1 MCFIIF
7 MLTIYFIFIKKI
19 INTVIDIFNFM
30 DFYSN
35 CYLIVLL
42 QRRSNSVL
50 NLLCKL
56 IKFKF
61 SWGGGGEGG
70 VGMGPDPPTPTP
82 SRSAQYRMNFMN
94 SLQSLFNA

>member
-19 INTVIDIFNFM
+19 INTVIDIFIFM

-50 NLLCKL
+50 EFALNIL
-56 IKFKF
+56 IKKKII
-61 SWGGGGEGG
+61 
-70 VGMGPDPPTPTP
+70 V
-82 SRSAQYRMNFMN
+82 
-94 SLQSLFNA
+94 

>member
-50 NLLCKL
+50 EFALNIL
-56 IKFKF
+56 IKKKNHCVKDQPCGVM
-61 SWGGGGEGG
+61 SPVG
-70 VGMGPDPPTPTP
+70 VGAGCFK
-82 SRSAQYRMNFMN
+82 AFYR
-94 SLQSLFNA
+94 

>member
-61 SWGGGGEGG
+61 SWGGGGGG
-70 VGMGPDPPTPTP
+70 CWNGTRSPDPHP
-82 SRSAQYRMNFMN
+82 F
-94 SLQSLFNA
+94 

>member
-61 SWGGGGEGG
+61 SWGGGRG
-70 VGMGPDPPTPTP
+70 VLEWDQIPRPPPLLDP
-82 SRSAQYRMNFMN
+82 RNIG
-94 SLQSLFNA
+94 

>member
-19 INTVIDIFNFM
+19 INTVIDIFIFM

-50 NLLCKL
+50 EFALNILIKKKSLCKG
-56 IKFKF
+56 
-61 SWGGGGEGG
+61 SAVWGYVPCGGGGG
-70 VGMGPDPPTPTP
+70 VFQGLL
-82 SRSAQYRMNFMN
+82 SVI
-94 SLQSLFNA
+94 